1 MNSISLNWL
10 FPGWVCWLLI
20 RNFYLFSCKWSRG
33 ESNSNHHTT
42 KHLVQTS
49 LYSSLRRFFP
59 RVPLGKKEQYNIPYK
74 LFFDLLS
81 SDELNRSCMKS
92 CQKYKQ
98 LDVPSVICSVIYAFG
113 LMLESVLAFSKIKEA
128 EWGSVWPHP
137 SSLITL
143 IMSPS
148 PEHTDRRQ
156 WFRLQSS
163 YKMVKMT
170 IHTDT
175 NTRIHGI
182 HGENLKKE
190 EEKLRDWKDFQYI
203 QIKHV
208 Q

>member
-1 MNSISLNWL
+1 M
-10 FPGWVCWLLI
+10 
-20 RNFYLFSCKWSRG
+20 
-33 ESNSNHHTT
+33 
-42 KHLVQTS
+42 QTS

-59 RVPLGKKEQYNIPYK
+59 RVPLGKKEQYNILYK

-182 HGENLKKE
+182 HGENLKKKE
-190 EEKLRDWKDFQYI
+190 RKVAWLKRLSIHTDKTCTVNEHEV
-203 QIKHV
+203 QIAFEFLE
-208 Q
+208 

>member
-1 MNSISLNWL
+1 M
-10 FPGWVCWLLI
+10 LI

-81 SDELNRSCMKS
+81 SDELNRSF

-98 LDVPSVICSVIYAFG
+98 LDVPFVICLVIYAFG
-113 LMLESVLAFSKIKEA
+113 LMLEFVLAFSKIKEA
-128 EWGSVWPHP
+128 EWRSIWPHP
-137 SSLITL
+137 SSLVTL
-143 IMSPS
+143 IMPPS
-148 PEHTDRRQ
+148 PEYTDRWQ

-182 HGENLKKE
+182 HGEIFFLKKE
-190 EEKLRDWKDFQYI
+190 ELRDWKDF
-203 QIKHV
+203 
-208 Q
+208 